1 MIIHSKEE
9 FLGLVHELQRTGKKI
24 ISTNGCFDILH
35 PGHIETFARARELGD
50 ILIVLV
56 NSDTNPYF
64 GTKPG
69 RPINQE
75 DSRMIMLDAIKYIDI
90 VYPFS
95 EETPVWL
102 LEEIR
107 PDIHVKGGDYIK
119 ENLPEYTAVRK
130 YWGDVMIIST
140 VDGYSTTKIIG
151 RILEVYGK

>member
-1 MIIHSKEE
+1 MIIQSKE

-35 PGHIETFARARELGD
+35 PGHIETFARAREFGD

-64 GTKPG
+64 RTKPG

-95 EETPVWL
+95 EETPV
-102 LEEIR
+102 
-107 PDIHVKGGDYIK
+107 
-119 ENLPEYTAVRK
+119 
-130 YWGDVMIIST
+130 
-140 VDGYSTTKIIG
+140 
-151 RILEVYGK
+151 

>member
-1 MIIHSKEE
+1 
-9 FLGLVHELQRTGKKI
+9 
-24 ISTNGCFDILH
+24 
-35 PGHIETFARARELGD
+35 
-50 ILIVLV
+50 
-56 NSDTNPYF
+56 
-64 GTKPG
+64 
-69 RPINQE
+69 
-75 DSRMIMLDAIKYIDI
+75 MIMLDAIKYIDI